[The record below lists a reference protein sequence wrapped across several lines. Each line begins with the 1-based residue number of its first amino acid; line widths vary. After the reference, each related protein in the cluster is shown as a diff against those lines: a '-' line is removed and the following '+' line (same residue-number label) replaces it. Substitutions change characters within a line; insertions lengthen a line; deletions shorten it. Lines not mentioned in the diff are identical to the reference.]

1 MVDRICGIYMIRNIL
16 NNKVYIGKSV
26 DIKRRWTNH
35 KTNLDNNIHD
45 NKHLQSS
52 WNKYG
57 KNCFDF
63 SIVEECAESE
73 LNNREI
79 YYIQFYRSYNSLYG
93 YNMTFGGEGCVPIDE
108 IRIKMSESAKNR
120 PPVSEETRK
129 KHRDRV
135 SGEKNYFY
143 GRHLYGEQNGFYG
156 DHRFA
161 GENHPRS
168 RAVYCYEI
176 DEYFWG
182 AKEAEDKYGIHK
194 ADIAK
199 CCKGKL
205 KSAGKHPITGEKLHW
220 VYVDEMNNSS
230 VA

>member
-1 MVDRICGIYMIRNIL
+1 
-16 NNKVYIGKSV
+16 
-26 DIKRRWTNH
+26 
-35 KTNLDNNIHD
+35 
-45 NKHLQSS
+45 
-52 WNKYG
+52 
-57 KNCFDF
+57 
-63 SIVEECAESE
+63 
-73 LNNREI
+73 
-79 YYIQFYRSYNSLYG
+79 
-93 YNMTFGGEGCVPIDE
+93 
-108 IRIKMSESAKNR
+108 MSESAKNR

-168 RAVYCYEI
+168 RAVYCYEL